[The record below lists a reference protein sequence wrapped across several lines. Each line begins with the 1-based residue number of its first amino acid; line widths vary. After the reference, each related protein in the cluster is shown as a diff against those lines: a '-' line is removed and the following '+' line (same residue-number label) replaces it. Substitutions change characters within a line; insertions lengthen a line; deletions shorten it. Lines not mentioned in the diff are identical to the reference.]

1 MSTFSL
7 ARGPRGLLGAWE
19 TEGRIRCAAVERG
32 QAPRTASGEA
42 KGCKHPTIAAN
53 GDGHV
58 LVAWIEGMGWATGG
72 TLAWQLFADDGAPIE
87 GAKGRREDAVP
98 KWSLVQAVALAD
110 GSFRIL
116 Y

>member
-1 MSTFSL
+1 MSTYSL

-19 TEGRIRCAAVERG
+19 TEGRIRYALVEHEE
-32 QAPRTASGEA
+32 APRTASGEA
-42 KGCKHPTIAAN
+42 KACKHPSIASNAA
-53 GDGHV
+53 GDV

-72 TLAWQLFADDGAPIE
+72 TLAWQLFGADSAPIE
-87 GAKGRREDAVP
+87 GAGGRREGVP